1 MMSAS
6 VRETL
11 GYVYLVTNQG
21 TLALGRTTFSN
32 AVWKAAELLARGDPE
47 GATVA
52 GFPQC
57 RK

>member
-32 AVWKAAELLARGDPE
+32 AVWKAAELLARGESRRCHGRWLP
-47 GATVA
+47 AV
-52 GFPQC
+52 P
-57 RK
+57 